1 MALSPF
7 FLFFATILSMSK
19 YFEVIFDTETKKFFD
34 ATTGNDPSKLGVSIT
49 SVYTRSLDENLNE
62 VVGKMESFWEKDFGE
77 MFKLFEKADR
87 IIGFNSIG
95 FDVPALSPYLPSHWG
110 KLPHFDILDKIRKV
124 EGKRMSLNSL
134 AKATLGNTKNDSG
147 ENAIKYWNAGDPASL
162 AKLQK
167 YCEMDV
173 AITRDI
179 YDHVLKNGVLKYID
193 FWNEFHDIKLDFS
206 YPKEENSPVLQG
218 GLF

>member
-1 MALSPF
+1 MGVKC
-7 FLFFATILSMSK
+7 LFTAMQ

-34 ATTGNDPSKLGVSIT
+34 EIEDNDPAKLGVSIT
-49 SVYTRSLDENLNE
+49 SVYSRVVDENLKE
-62 VVGKMESFWEKDFGE
+62 IEGSMQSFWEKDFGE

-87 IIGFNSIG
+87 VIGFNSIG
-95 FDVPALSPYLPSHWG
+95 FDVPALSPYFPGHWP
-110 KLPHFDILDKIRKV
+110 KLKHFDILAELKKI

-147 ENAIKYWNAGDPASL
+147 ANAVKYWNAGDPESL

-173 AITRDI
+173 VITRDI
-179 YDHVLKNGVLKYID
+179 YDHAMKNKFLKYID
-193 FWNEFHDIKLDFS
+193 FWNETHEIKLDFS
-206 YPKEENSPVLQG
+206 YPIKEKEDTQG
-218 GLF
+218 SLF